1 MRIDA
6 IVVLALGAINYLK
19 FMMEVYDGVAVAF
32 CVFLT
37 SGFVGV
43 WLGLSYGESSED
55 EHGDR

>member
-6 IVVLALGAINYLK
+6 IVVLALGSINYLK
-19 FMMEVYDGVAVAF
+19 FMVEVYDSVAVAF

-43 WLGLSYGESSED
+43 WLGLSCGESGED
-55 EHGDR
+55 EPGGR